1 MFDWLSALLVDTAYD
16 AAINSVGLASNNGMY
31 QMEEPEILLNFAKEE
46 K

>member
-1 MFDWLSALLVDTAYD
+1 MFDWLSNLLVDTAYD

-31 QMEEPEILLNFAKEE
+31 QMEEPEILLNLVNEE

>member
-31 QMEEPEILLNFAKEE
+31 QMEEPESLLNLVNEE